1 MKFKEGSV
9 VKLVGSKEELSKW
22 ELSINVA
29 SLLTPNCG
37 IFVEG
42 LKEGMVGSVVFADD
56 RFENAYI
63 VDFGL
68 GCKGFATRVR
78 DDGTI
83 DLDPTQKGHC
93 LLVIEV
99 LLEEAKIGFVGDVKE
114 GKIASDFDEEL
125 LVACNIVKRGDKM
138 VLSIITKD
146 ETYDSEMDYDEEQA
160 KELVDDFG
168 FMIGLFR
175 ASDLVNQSKED
186 KESIESERAT
196 LKDLI
201 EALNN

>member
-9 VKLVGSKEELSKW
+9 VRLVGSKEELSKL
-22 ELSINVA
+22 EFSINVA
-29 SLLTPNCG
+29 SLLTPNCI

-56 RFENAYI
+56 KHENAYI

-68 GCKGFATRVR
+68 GCEGFATRTC
-78 DDGTI
+78 DDGKI

-93 LLVIEV
+93 LFVPER
-99 LLEEAKIGFVGDVKE
+99 LLEMGFVGNVKE
-114 GKIASDFDEEL
+114 DKIASDFDEEL
-125 LVACNIVKRGDKM
+125 LVACNIVKKGDKM
-138 VLSIITKD
+138 VLSAFTKD
-146 ETYDSEMDYDEEQA
+146 ETYDFETDYDEEQA
-160 KELVDDFG
+160 KEIVDDFKA
-168 FMIGLFR
+168 MIGFFR
-175 ASDLVNQSKED
+175 LSDLVNQSKED